1 MIAINPGGT
10 FRIMRSERRPMGA
23 DGAADMLFAAPW
35 SRVER
40 LLLALV
46 CAATLFF
53 AAVTPPF
60 QAPDENQHYMKAL
73 ALTQGRLLSEQRGP
87 AIGAPLPRAALEIHA
102 VDFPTDVPPTLRRFD
117 AAQLKASAAA
127 DATRPG
133 AAFADFPNVASY
145 APSLYAP
152 GAAGLALGHT
162 TGLPWIESFYVG
174 RFVNALA
181 GLSLLVAALALLPF
195 GRNALLATALLPTFA
210 YQTGSLSPDAV
221 INGLGFLGLALA
233 LRTGFMS
240 STPASTAAL
249 FLTGPL
255 LALCKGV
262 YLPLMAAGLR
272 WPVSRRNLR
281 PWLILAAMALGALVF
296 LAWMH
301 MSGGSQALY
310 HIQSRKTGQTMM
322 TAPLH
327 DQLAL
332 MLADPAG
339 FAHILISSV
348 LERAPVYA
356 LQIVGR
362 FGWNAILLPLL
373 AYPLALLMLGAGV
386 ATGSGARFG
395 LVQRLWWLAVAAG
408 VALLIEVAM
417 YLTGTP
423 LGADYIQGTQGRY
436 FLPLLPLVLLALS
449 PADPVR
455 GAQRL
460 FAIAAIPLL
469 LIAAATAY
477 DGFWVHGFVTS
488 DGMPPHG
495 SLLRALTL
503 PSPRW

>member
-1 MIAINPGGT
+1 
-10 FRIMRSERRPMGA
+10 MRSERHQMRAGRP
-23 DGAADMLFAAPW
+23 ADMLFAAPW
-35 SRVER
+35 SALEK

-53 AAVTPPF
+53 AAITPPF

-73 ALTQGRLLSEQRGP
+73 ALTQGKLLTEQRGP
-87 AIGAPLPRAALEIHA
+87 AIGAQLPRAALDIHA
-102 VDFPTDVPPTLRRFD
+102 IDFPTDVPPTPRRFD
-117 AAQLKASAAA
+117 ATQLKASAAA

-133 AAFADFPNVASY
+133 DAFADFPNVASY
-145 APSLYAP
+145 APSLYAA
-152 GAAGLALGHT
+152 GAAGLALGRA
-162 TGLPWIESFYVG
+162 TGLPWIEAFYAG
-174 RFVNALA
+174 RLVNALA
-181 GLSLLVAALALLPF
+181 GLALLAAALALLPF

-240 STPASTAAL
+240 PAPARTATL
-249 FLTGPL
+249 FITGPL

-272 WPVSRRNLR
+272 WPAGRRDLR
-281 PWLILAAMALGALVF
+281 PWLILAAMALGALAF
-296 LAWMH
+296 LGWMH
-301 MSGGSQALY
+301 VSGGSQALY
-310 HIQSRKTGQTMM
+310 HIQSRKTGETMM
-322 TAPLH
+322 TAPLR

-332 MLADPAG
+332 VLADPAG
-339 FAHILISSV
+339 FVRILVSSV
-348 LERAPVYA
+348 TERAPVYA

-362 FGWNAILLPLL
+362 FGWNAILLPLI

-386 ATGSGARFG
+386 ASGSGARFG
-395 LVQRLWWLAVAAG
+395 ILQRLWWLAVAAG
-408 VALLIEVAM
+408 MALLVEIAM

-436 FLPLLPLVLLALS
+436 FLPVLPLVLLALS
-449 PADPVR
+449 PAQPVR

-460 FAIAAIPLL
+460 LAATAIPLM
-469 LIAAATAY
+469 LIAAATVY
-477 DGFWVHGFVTS
+477 DSFWVHGFVTS
-488 DGMPPHG
+488 DGMPPHDD
-495 SLLRALTL
+495 LLRELLL